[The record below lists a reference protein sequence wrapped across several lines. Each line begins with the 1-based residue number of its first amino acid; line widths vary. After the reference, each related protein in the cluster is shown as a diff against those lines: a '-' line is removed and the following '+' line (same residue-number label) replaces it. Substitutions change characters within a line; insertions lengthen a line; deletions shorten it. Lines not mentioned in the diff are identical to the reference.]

1 MAAVL
6 AGGEGA
12 LLSHRSAG
20 ALWGLTTP
28 PRAVVEITGPNGRQR
43 PGLLVHEGGIH
54 QEERSVVDGIPVTTL
69 ARTLFDIAELGD
81 EARLQKAFE
90 EADRLGL
97 LDLQKLELV
106 YARGVGRRALGP
118 IRRLIDAAQRP
129 ETTRSPLEDRFL
141 EFCRE
146 HQLPLPQTN
155 VIVAG
160 HEVDAHWPRQRV
172 VVEADSW
179 SFHHHRAAFERD
191 RARDAAMQAEGYRV
205 LRVTSRRLEDE
216 PKVLATELRRL
227 LNLGRAGD

>member
-6 AGGEGA
+6 AGGQGA

-20 ALWGLTTP
+20 ALWGLMPP
-28 PRAVVEITGPNGRQR
+28 PRAIEVTGPSGRER
-43 PGLLVHEGGIH
+43 PGILVHEGGVQ
-54 QEERSVVDGIPVTTL
+54 QEERSVVDRIPVTTV
-69 ARTLFDIAELGD
+69 ARTVFDIAELGD
-81 EARLQKAFE
+81 EARLGKAFE

-97 LDLQKLELV
+97 LDLQELELV
-106 YARGVGRRALGP
+106 YARGVGRRALRP
-118 IRRLIDAAQRP
+118 IRRLIDAAHRP

-141 EFCRE
+141 EFCRA

-160 HEVDAHWPRQRV
+160 READAYWPRQRV

-191 RARDAAMQAEGYRV
+191 RARDAAMLAAGYRV
-205 LRVTSRRLEDE
+205 IRVTSRRLEDE
-216 PKVLATELRRL
+216 PKTLASELRRL